1 MSARRQVGQIV
12 ARPRSIWDTRHLA
25 RDDVRVSVYSALLET
40 RDLEAVLPEGLGG
53 LDQRQL
59 ELECWTLGPKVAQKL
74 FRDLVMMMG

>member
-1 MSARRQVGQIV
+1 
-12 ARPRSIWDTRHLA
+12 
-25 RDDVRVSVYSALLET
+25 VRVSVYSALLET